1 MREDQR
7 RFIRKSLQVEFRGKD
22 AEGVGQLV
30 FEAADL
36 SAGGSF
42 LKSDLLLEK
51 GERLSLEFRVPGVP
65 RLMRAQARVAWVRR
79 FPKEDEP
86 AGMGVEF
93 LAMSDADRT
102 VLVEYLAAV

>member
-7 RFIRKSLQVEFRGKD
+7 RFVRKGLQVEFRGKD
-22 AEGVGQLV
+22 AEGIGQLV
-30 FEAADL
+30 FAAADL

-42 LKSDLLLEK
+42 LKSDLLLET

-79 FPKEDEP
+79 FPKDDEP

-93 LAMSDADRT
+93 LAMSDADRA